1 MKLLINV
8 VLLSSILCAPA
19 FGKKQNTEFQKGHIL
34 KLERLPGQPT
44 PKGAA
49 SSDAPLDPEVYR
61 YNVFIQL
68 GDTVYTTRLDTQNP
82 CDTEYSPGSEV
93 QARAGKSV
101 MYLKR
106 ASGKVEEASIVGE
119 KKAEAN

>member
-1 MKLLINV
+1 VKYLISA
-8 VLLSSILCAPA
+8 VLLSSILCLPA
-19 FGKKQNTEFQKGHIL
+19 LGEKQKAEFQKGQIL
-34 KLERLPGQPT
+34 KLERLPGQPN
-44 PKGAA
+44 PSGSA
-49 SSDAPLDPEVYR
+49 SSDAPLDPEVYM

-68 GDTVYTTRLDTQNP
+68 GDTVYTTRLNTHDP

-93 QARAGKSV
+93 QARAGNKV

-106 ASGKVEEASIVGE
+106 ASGNVEEASIVGK